1 MTHDWQPG
9 IGDPTWQGWA
19 TVLVYLVAAALALVA
34 SGSGSGSG
42 AGAARE
48 RWFWR
53 LTGVLLLLLAVNKQL
68 DLQSALT
75 AYGRC
80 LAMAQGWYEN
90 RRWVQLGFLAALALL
105 ALWLLVGMLRLL
117 SGTLARTGLA
127 AVGVAVVAGFV
138 MIRAVGF
145 HHVDGLLRL
154 PVMGLRANTVL
165 EWTGPVL
172 IAIGALGVLLR
183 PRRR

>member
-1 MTHDWQPG
+1 M
-9 IGDPTWQGWA
+9 
-19 TVLVYLVAAALALVA
+19 
-34 SGSGSGSG
+34 
-42 AGAARE
+42 
-48 RWFWR
+48 
-53 LTGVLLLLLAVNKQL
+53 
-68 DLQSALT
+68 
-75 AYGRC
+75 
-80 LAMAQGWYEN
+80 
-90 RRWVQLGFLAALALL
+90 QLGFLAALALL

-172 IAIGALGVLLR
+172 IALGALGVLLR